1 MLNIMESLYN
11 IRKLDELAR
20 GDTSIHRVHPL
31 AKLITTVIYL
41 IVVVSFDRYEIS
53 RLLPLVFYPILIF
66 AFAELPVKPILK
78 RVLLVEPLVIGIGVL
93 NPVFDQQV
101 VMLAGME
108 ISRGWITFLAIFIKG
123 GLTVTAALLLIA
135 TTGMDRLAEALRMLR
150 IPRLF
155 VLQLLLTYR
164 YISVLMEEVAT
175 TLRAYSMR
183 APRQKGIQRSVWGS
197 LAGQML
203 LRTFDR
209 AQRVYQAMC
218 LRGFSGE
225 YITGSSKK
233 MNAGDLL
240 YIVGWGLF
248 LITMRT
254 YDIPM
259 LLGSLF
265 TGVITR

>member
-1 MLNIMESLYN
+1 MINIMESLYN
-11 IRKLDELAR
+11 IRLLDDLAR
-20 GDTSIHRVHPL
+20 KDTVIHRVHPL
-31 AKLITTVIYL
+31 AKLITTVFYL

-53 RLLPLVFYPILIF
+53 RLLALVFYPVLIF

-78 RVLLVEPLVIGIGVL
+78 RVLLVEPLVIGIGIL
-93 NPVFDQQV
+93 NPLFDQQV
-101 VMLAGME
+101 VILAGVE
-108 ISRGWITFLAIFIKG
+108 ISRGWVTFLAIVIKG
-123 GLTVTAALLLIA
+123 GLTVTSALLLIA

-150 IPRLF
+150 VPRIF

-218 LRGFSGE
+218 LRGFTGE
-225 YITGSSKK
+225 YMTGCPRKIK
-233 MNAGDLL
+233 VGDLA
-240 YIVGWGLF
+240 YVVGWGLF
-248 LITMRT
+248 FITMRT